1 MKNEN
6 PKEGV
11 GQMNKKATSFIGEHT
26 AEFALVPTLKL
37 ILQKRYK
44 YVTPIYPWMTR
55 EGSNISAL
63 IHKDDKFK
71 TVGLYPRRPK
81 IHPQTK
87 NTIFVKLNSEI
98 ICGAKFGKE
107 NGLPI
112 IAGCPLSQNLWEL
125 GQTPECMWIKLDFE
139 QPVTKELEIDLAKN
153 CSVNR
158 ELYKMVFWNET
169 KIHDYIDKIAKT
181 FDLCTAIEA
190 FRNIKME
197 SSRSMIG
204 AYGLALMGGYK
215 PVYFLLK

>member
-1 MKNEN
+1 
-6 PKEGV
+6 
-11 GQMNKKATSFIGEHT
+11 
-26 AEFALVPTLKL
+26 
-37 ILQKRYK
+37 
-44 YVTPIYPWMTR
+44 
-55 EGSNISAL
+55 
-63 IHKDDKFK
+63 
-71 TVGLYPRRPK
+71 
-81 IHPQTK
+81 
-87 NTIFVKLNSEI
+87 
-98 ICGAKFGKE
+98 
-107 NGLPI
+107 
-112 IAGCPLSQNLWEL
+112 
-125 GQTPECMWIKLDFE
+125 LDFE

>member
-1 MKNEN
+1 M
-6 PKEGV
+6 
-11 GQMNKKATSFIGEHT
+11 KKATSFISEHT
-26 AEFALVPTLKL
+26 AEFVLVPILKR
-37 ILQKRYK
+37 ILKK
-44 YVTPIYPWMTR
+44 EFEFVTPIFPWMTR

-71 TVGLYPRRPK
+71 IVGLYPRRPK
-81 IHPQTK
+81 IHLQTK

-125 GQTPECMWIKLDFE
+125 GQTQKCMWIKLDFE
-139 QPVTKELEIDLAKN
+139 QPVTKELKIDLAKN
-153 CSVNR
+153 YSVNR
-158 ELYKMVFWNET
+158 ELYKMVFRNET
-169 KIHDYIDKIAKT
+169 KIHNYIDKIAKT
-181 FDLCTAIEA
+181 FDLFTAIEA
-190 FRNIKME
+190 FRNVKMQ

-204 AYGLALMGGYK
+204 AYGLAFMGGYK